1 MQYITNNI
9 VLRFAELIFLE
20 VIHPSGSGSG
30 SGSHLMLQAWHHV
43 TAELAQHCLEQ
54 LLVAVE
60 RIKAAAQFRQQAM
73 VQVAHHA
80 MAAAC
85 GHGQVAWLSYC
96 CCSSSSAV
104 AIAVAVAGNVVVEAG
119 EAGHLLKC
127 AGAGGGGGVHGG
139 LELC

>member
-1 MQYITNNI
+1 MQYITNHI
-9 VLRFAELIFLE
+9 LRFAELNLLK
-20 VIHPSGSGSG
+20 VIHPSGGSGSG
-30 SGSHLMLQAWHHV
+30 SGHLMLQAWHHV

-73 VQVAHHA
+73 VQVAHA

-85 GHGQVAWLSYC
+85 GHGQVAWLSC
-96 CCSSSSAV
+96 CC
-104 AIAVAVAGNVVVEAG
+104 IAVAVAGNVVVEAG
-119 EAGHLLKC
+119 EAGHLLEC
-127 AGAGGGGGVHGG
+127 AGAGSGGGVHGG